1 MSLGAVDLDA
11 RVRLEAF
18 NFVRQ
23 LTEQFGT
30 TELPRDVLARGFI
43 FEGQRV
49 PLLSPQGIFKPAIL
63 PELPLSITTAPPSD
77 RKPAAY
83 DDRLEQDGMLS
94 YRYRGS
100 DPMHRDNVALRL
112 AMFRNTPLLYFFG
125 IVPGRYEAIW
135 PVFVVGDDPA
145 HLTFTVV
152 AEDRAFAHMDGTP
165 PGPGEEVRR
174 RYITTL
180 VQRRLHQQAFRER
193 VLLAYRET
201 CGICRLRH
209 RELLDAAHILPD
221 RHPQGAPM
229 VSNGLALCTLHHAA
243 FDRQVVGVRPDLVVE
258 IRGDVLR
265 EEDGPMLVH
274 GLQGFEGARLLVPR
288 REDYRPNREF
298 LAERYE
304 LFRKAS

>member
-1 MSLGAVDLDA
+1 M
-11 RVRLEAF
+11 
-18 NFVRQ
+18 
-23 LTEQFGT
+23 TWT
-30 TELPRDVLARGFI
+30 RGFDRRRSPLSAGRRSDTGPLSFRATLLTQGFV

-63 PELPLSITTAPPSD
+63 PDLPLSITTAPPSE

-83 DDRLEQDGMLS
+83 DDRLEEDGVLA
-94 YRYRGS
+94 YRYRGTN
-100 DPMHRDNVALRL
+100 PMHRDNVALRL
-112 AMFRNTPLLYFFG
+112 AMLRNTPVIYFFG

-135 PVFVVGDDPA
+135 PVFVVGDDPD
-145 HLTFTVV
+145 HLTFTIL
-152 AEDRAFAHMDGTP
+152 AEDGTFAHMDGTP
-165 PGPGEEVRR
+165 AEPGAESRR

-193 VLLAYRET
+193 VLLAYRQS

-221 RHPQGAPM
+221 RHPRGEPL
-229 VSNGLALCTLHHAA
+229 VSNGLALCVLHHAA
-243 FDRQVVGVRPDLVVE
+243 FDRQVLGVRPDLVIEVRQDILGE
-258 IRGDVLR
+258 P
-265 EEDGPMLVH
+265 DGPMLVH
-274 GLQGFEGARLLVPR
+274 GLQGFEGVSIVVPR

-304 LFRKAS
+304 LFRRTT